1 MSAAR
6 KARCRRC
13 TSARQRRQPHSK
25 LRRCTH
31 IDAGPRDEKGR
42 GRGAGAFL
50 ALVRSGCG
58 TGARYLAGLTATAK
72 AADFKPAGWMI
83 ISLRMW
89 RAQRELWRNRRRLT
103 SSVMPVRC
111 KVPLQVGETKAPH
124 KKRKGHRGWA
134 AGLGAIAASSATA
147 DAPLVMKR
155 GPRGCRRGRLKPVD
169 SAWHFTGLWSV
180 AANAKAT
187 KDNCCGVGDVSGGL
201 RCRGHCRD
209 RPFGSPE
216 RLG

>member
-1 MSAAR
+1 MLSAKAAWLPSLSGRQTGHARCLACPTTAWQASPTFKVLAPLATTSAFPDGERRWCGGTRARWLPAGRFESAAEDRR
-6 KARCRRC
+6 KRRFVSVGSQKGSMS
-13 TSARQRRQPHSK
+13 TLHVGRQRRQPHSK
-25 LRRCTH
+25 LRRCIH

-103 SSVMPVRC
+103 SSVMLC
-111 KVPLQVGETKAPH
+111 
-124 KKRKGHRGWA
+124 A
-134 AGLGAIAASSATA
+134 AKCL
-147 DAPLVMKR
+147 
-155 GPRGCRRGRLKPVD
+155 CR
-169 SAWHFTGLWSV
+169 
-180 AANAKAT
+180 
-187 KDNCCGVGDVSGGL
+187 
-201 RCRGHCRD
+201 
-209 RPFGSPE
+209 
-216 RLG
+216 

>member
-1 MSAAR
+1 MVRGTRARWLPAGRFESAAEDRR
-6 KARCRRC
+6 KRRFVSVGSQKGSMS
-13 TSARQRRQPHSK
+13 TLHVGRQRRQPHSK

-89 RAQRELWRNRRRLT
+89 RALRELWRNRRRRT
-103 SSVMPVRC
+103 SSVMLCAAKCLCRWVRR
-111 KVPLQVGETKAPH
+111 KRLI
-124 KKRKGHRGWA
+124 KKMKGTELA

-169 SAWHFTGLWSV
+169 SAWLFHRTL
-180 AANAKAT
+180 
-187 KDNCCGVGDVSGGL
+187 VGGSK
-201 RCRGHCRD
+201 RQGH
-209 RPFGSPE
+209 
-216 RLG
+216 